1 MEPVRQEESRKLDL
15 VGHLEELRRRILYC
29 LAALT
34 AIAVFLFMRCGPLMA
49 FVTRP
54 VRGTAEQLIYIS
66 PTEAFTA
73 HIKVAFLGS
82 LVLTFPLIL
91 YQLWAFLAPAF
102 QKRIRRRLVVWLSLS
117 LSLFFA
123 GVSFS
128 YFVALPAALSFLLSF
143 GRDAAVPMITL
154 GRYISFFGAL
164 ELAGGVVFQIPVVLG
179 LLSDLGLVRSS
190 DLKKKRPH
198 AIVAIMVFAAVITP
212 TQDIVN
218 MLIFALPMLA
228 LFEVGVFLVGR
239 LERRKSR
246 V

>member
-1 MEPVRQEESRKLDL
+1 METVYQEESRKLDL
-15 VGHLEELRRRILYC
+15 IGHLEELRRRILYC

-34 AIAVFLFMRCGPLMA
+34 AVAVLLFMKCGQLMA

-54 VRGTAEQLIYIS
+54 VRGIVEHLIYIS

-82 LVLTFPLIL
+82 LVLTFPLML

-102 QKRIRRRLVVWLSLS
+102 QKRLRRRLVVWLSLS
-117 LSLFFA
+117 LALFFT
-123 GVSFS
+123 GVAFS
-128 YFVALPAALSFLLSF
+128 YFIALPAALSFLLSF
-143 GRDAAVPMITL
+143 GKEAAIPLITL

-179 LLSDLGLVRSS
+179 LLSDLGLVSAS

-198 AIVAIMVFAAVITP
+198 AVVAIMVFAAIITP
-212 TQDIVN
+212 TQDVVN

-228 LFEVGVFLVGR
+228 LFEVGVLLSVY
-239 LERRKSR
+239 LEKHRKTT
-246 V
+246 